1 VKDLAQDVAEDVL
14 VLDAAK
20 DGSAK
25 VLIVKMLI
33 LSIVISLLP
42 AAEPTP
48 NTRVPPPSPALR

>member
-1 VKDLAQDVAEDVL
+1 LAQDVAEDVL